1 MLNELWVRAVTDE
14 IKWRLITDSDW
25 DLGRVGFARNHLGYY
40 LGASKQKETLTETP
54 HFNGSVSTNMSVSNV
69 LLGCLLVVA
78 VRVSFTSAKGRLSQ
92 SNKVNAFGFY
102 V

>member
-14 IKWRLITDSDW
+14 IKWRLITDSD
-25 DLGRVGFARNHLGYY
+25 LGYY
-40 LGASKQKETLTETP
+40 LGASKQKETLTVTP